1 LGAMKLSEFCVVE
14 QQVSGR
20 RGLTVLSSTLVE
32 LAGASCVI
40 EKPVFMD
47 VVLQQES
54 SIILINL

>member
-1 LGAMKLSEFCVVE
+1 
-14 QQVSGR
+14 VSGR
-20 RGLTVLSSTLVE
+20 RGLTVLRSTLVE

-54 SIILINL
+54 TIILINL